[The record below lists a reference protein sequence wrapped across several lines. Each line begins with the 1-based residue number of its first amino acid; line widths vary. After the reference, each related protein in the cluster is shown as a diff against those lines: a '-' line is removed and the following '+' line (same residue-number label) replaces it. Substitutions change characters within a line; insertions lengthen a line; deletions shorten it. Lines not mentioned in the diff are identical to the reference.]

1 MTDNQPVT
9 ETPTD
14 AINPKGSK
22 KARNSAARLLA
33 VQAVFQIL
41 SNKNEQSP
49 EDAVKEFLAHRAGG
63 FDVDG
68 DELVEPDKTLFK
80 DVVIGVFNHFDQLH
94 EMVDVNRSA
103 GKKEAPVVDAVEGE
117 EKTAAPER
125 PKEPLL
131 YAHFLCGAFE
141 LMIHQ
146 SIDAPIIINDYL
158 HAARAFY
165 DDAEVKLINAVLD
178 GVKKTTR

>member
-41 SNKNEQSP
+41 SNQNEQSP

-68 DELVEPDKTLFK
+68 DELVEPDKALFK
-80 DVVIGVFNHFDQLH
+80 DIVIGVFNHFDQLH
-94 EMVDVNRSA
+94 EMVDANRAA
-103 GKKEAPVVDAVEGE
+103 GKADA
-117 EKTAAPER
+117 EKSSER

-131 YAHFLCGAFE
+131 YAHFLCGTFE
-141 LMIHQ
+141 LMVHQ